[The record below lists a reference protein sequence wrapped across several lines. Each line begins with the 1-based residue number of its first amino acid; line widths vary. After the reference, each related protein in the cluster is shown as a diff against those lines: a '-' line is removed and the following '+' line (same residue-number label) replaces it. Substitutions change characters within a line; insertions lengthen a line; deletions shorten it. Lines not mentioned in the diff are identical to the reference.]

1 LSVINQMLQEL
12 DRRNAVG
19 AAGADT
25 GAQAVKPVASTRR
38 GHEWFWRIL
47 AVLVLISVTWVGWV
61 AYQLQPRPLVTPLAL
76 KAAEQAVI
84 RPVAAEKPA
93 PVVEVPEPRPAE
105 GKPEP
110 VEAKPVEA
118 KLVEPK
124 LVEPTPG
131 PAKPAEMFKLA
142 RSIETPIVQPT
153 PRPAKAEAKKPVAQA
168 APAPVRAPAS
178 TKVVVDKRD
187 HSKAGNDAAEA
198 RFRRAAAL
206 LNQARVSE
214 AEEQLAAALQAD
226 PSHVPA
232 RQAYVALLLEQQR
245 VGSALRLLREAVDAN
260 PAQPT
265 FSLGLARVYAEQR
278 DYPAALAVIEKAG
291 AAGHG
296 ADFQV
301 LRAAV
306 LQRLG
311 RHAEAVTAYQSA
323 LTKSAQPAGTWT
335 GLGISLEALGRNG
348 EAAQAYKHALGA
360 GALPSELREYS
371 ETRLRALQ

>member
-1 LSVINQMLQEL
+1 MSVINQMLQDL

-19 AAGADT
+19 PAGADT

-38 GHEWFWRIL
+38 GHEWFWRVL
-47 AVLVLISVTWVGWV
+47 AALVLTSVTWVGWV
-61 AYQLQPRPLVTPLAL
+61 AYQLQPRTLVTPLAL
-76 KAAEQAVI
+76 KAAEQAVS
-84 RPVAAEKPA
+84 RPVAAVEKPA
-93 PVVEVPEPRPAE
+93 PVIEVP
-105 GKPEP
+105 KPDP
-110 VEAKPVEA
+110 VEAKIE
-118 KLVEPK
+118 
-124 LVEPTPG
+124 
-131 PAKPAEMFKLA
+131 PAKPAETFKLA
-142 RSIETPIVQPT
+142 RSIETPIVAPKTRPT
-153 PRPAKAEAKKPVAQA
+153 KAEAKKPVAQA
-168 APAPVRAPAS
+168 AAPAVAPAPPS
-178 TKVVVDKRD
+178 TKVVVDKRER
-187 HSKAGNDAAEA
+187 SKTGNDAAEA

-206 LNQARVSE
+206 LNQGRVSE

-232 RQAYVALLLEQQR
+232 RQAYVALLLEQHR

-291 AAGHG
+291 AVAQG

-311 RHAEAVTAYQSA
+311 RHAEAVTAYQAA
-323 LTKSAQPAGTWT
+323 LHKSAQPGGTWT
-335 GLGISLEALGRNG
+335 GLGISLEALGRRG
-348 EAAQAYKHALGA
+348 EAAQAFKHALGA
-360 GALPSELREYS
+360 GPLSVELRDYAEA
-371 ETRLRALQ
+371 RIRALQ